1 MNDNIS
7 NGRQRYVSPAIYLDN
22 SNNLNNTIMEINVKV
37 LDSYHVDWNK
47 VAIIID
53 NPVVVTKSIIKD
65 GNIVTIEKYVNTII
79 VDNIIDDI
87 IDGTTITLEQVKHEA
102 GYLVDDGYGEEIIVS
117 FPYYKYFVK
126 PI

>member
-7 NGRQRYVSPAIYLDN
+7 NGRQRYVSPAIYFDN
-22 SNNLNNTIMEINVKV
+22 INNLNNTIMEIKAKV

-47 VAIIID
+47 VAIVVD
-53 NPVVVTKSIIKD
+53 TPVVVTKSIVKD
-65 GNIVTIEKYVNTII
+65 GRIVTIERYVSVVVVEN
-79 VDNIIDDI
+79 VIDDI
-87 IDGTTITLEQVKHEA
+87 IDGTIITLEQVKHEA